1 MDDYDL
7 KNSGDLEIIDE
18 YQNSQSEAEKKVE
31 PFVVRS
37 EEEQQLIDLNALVT
51 SLCIYK
57 NSFLELVINI

>member
-37 EEEQQLIDLNALVT
+37 EEEQQLIDLNALVSHYAFT
-51 SLCIYK
+51 KIH
-57 NSFLELVINI
+57 F